1 MKKTNNVIGLDIGT
15 SRLVS
20 ARKQEEDFLFQSQL
34 NAFLPLPFSRMTE
47 SILKKENVTH
57 NSENGELVVYG
68 RDCERFANLF
78 RLETRRPMTR
88 GLLNPE
94 ETSGLPVMRQIV
106 ASLVGSQW
114 QANNLDRGS
123 VRKICF
129 SVPGAPVGSP
139 DDLTYHEA
147 TIRRVLTDMGF
158 HATSIN
164 EGLAVVLAELE
175 DNNFTGIGISCGGG
189 MCNVCLSYLA
199 MPVFSFSVPKGGDFI
214 DSSAASVS
222 GEGPTQ
228 VRAIKEKAFHF
239 NGFFQDKVHQAIS
252 VYYEDMIQAVTS
264 ALKDFLSKAK
274 NVPQLDRPVPVVVS
288 GGSAM
293 PAGFRDRF
301 EKIFRTVELPIR
313 ISEIRLAQDPLN
325 ATAKGALLSALAED

>member
-1 MKKTNNVIGLDIGT
+1 MKNPTNAIGLDIGT

-20 ARKQEEDFLFQSQL
+20 ARKQEDTFQFQSQL
-34 NAFLPLPFSRMTE
+34 NAFLPLPYSKLTE
-47 SILKKENVTH
+47 GILKKENIAH

-68 RDCERFANLF
+68 QDSERFANLF
-78 RLETRRPMTR
+78 HLETRRPMTR
-88 GLLNPE
+88 GLLNPDE
-94 ETSGLPVMRQIV
+94 SGALGVMKQIV
-106 ASLVGSQW
+106 GTLLNQE
-114 QANNLDRGS
+114 RGNG
-123 VRKICF
+123 RRLCF
-129 SVPGAPVGSP
+129 SIPGAPVGSP

-147 TIRRVLTDMGF
+147 TIRRVLTDMGYQVS
-158 HATSIN
+158 SIN

-175 DNNFTGIGISCGGG
+175 DTNFTGIGISCGGG

-222 GEGPTQ
+222 GEGATQ
-228 VRAIKEKAFHF
+228 VRSIKERAFHF
-239 NGFFQDKVHQAIS
+239 NGFFQDKIHQAIS
-252 VYYEDMIQAVTS
+252 VYYEDMIHAVTG
-264 ALKDFLSKAK
+264 ALGEFLSKAK
-274 NVPQLDRPVPVVVS
+274 NVPRLDRAVPVVVS

-301 EKIFRTVELPIR
+301 EKIFRSVELPVR

-325 ATAKGALLSALAED
+325 ATAKGALISALAEG

>member
-1 MKKTNNVIGLDIGT
+1 MNDPKSPIGLDIGT

-20 ARKQEEDFLFQSQL
+20 ASKERDNFQFQSQL
-34 NAFLPLPFSRMTE
+34 NAFLSLPYSKLTE
-47 SILKKENVTH
+47 GILRKEKIAH
-57 NSENGELVVYG
+57 NSENGELMVYG
-68 RDCERFANLF
+68 HDSERFANLF
-78 RLETRRPMTR
+78 HLETRRPMTR

-94 ETSGLPVMRQIV
+94 EAGAVGVMKQIV
-106 ASLVGSQW
+106 SSLLNQEWG
-114 QANNLDRGS
+114 NGRRL
-123 VRKICF
+123 CF
-129 SVPGAPVGSP
+129 SVPGAPVDSP

-147 TIRRVLTDMGF
+147 TIRRVLSDMGF
-158 HATSIN
+158 EVTSIN

-175 DNNFTGIGISCGGG
+175 DTNFTGIGISCGGG

-214 DSSAASVS
+214 DTSAASVS
-222 GEGPTQ
+222 GEGATQ
-228 VRAIKEKAFHF
+228 IRSIKERVFHF

-252 VYYEDMIQAVTS
+252 VYYEDMINAVTG
-264 ALKDFLSKAK
+264 ALKEFLSKSK
-274 NVPQLDRPVPVVVS
+274 NIPHLDRAVPVVIA

-301 EKIFRTVELPIR
+301 ERIFRSVELPIK

-325 ATAKGALLSALAED
+325 ATAKGALVSALAEA

>member
-1 MKKTNNVIGLDIGT
+1 MKNFRNAIGLDIGT

-20 ARKQEEDFLFQSQL
+20 ACKQEDNFQFQSQL
-34 NAFLPLPFSRMTE
+34 NAFLPLPYSKLTE
-47 SILKKENVTH
+47 GILRRENVAH

-68 RDCERFANLF
+68 HDSERFANLF
-78 RLETRRPMTR
+78 HLETRRPMTR
-88 GLLNPE
+88 GLLNPNE
-94 ETSGLPVMRQIV
+94 SGALGVMKQIV
-106 ASLVGSQW
+106 GTLLNQEKG
-114 QANNLDRGS
+114 NGRRL
-123 VRKICF
+123 CF
-129 SVPGAPVGSP
+129 SVPGAPVGTP

-147 TIRRVLTDMGF
+147 TIRRVLSDMGYQV
-158 HATSIN
+158 TSIN

-175 DNNFTGIGISCGGG
+175 DTNFTGIGISCGGG

-222 GEGPTQ
+222 GEGATQ
-228 VRAIKEKAFHF
+228 IRAIKERAFHF

-252 VYYEDMIQAVTS
+252 VYYEDMIHAVTS

-274 NVPQLDRPVPVVVS
+274 NVPRLDRPVPIVVS

-301 EKIFRTVELPIR
+301 ENIFRSVELPIR

-325 ATAKGALLSALAED
+325 ATAKGALVSALAEE